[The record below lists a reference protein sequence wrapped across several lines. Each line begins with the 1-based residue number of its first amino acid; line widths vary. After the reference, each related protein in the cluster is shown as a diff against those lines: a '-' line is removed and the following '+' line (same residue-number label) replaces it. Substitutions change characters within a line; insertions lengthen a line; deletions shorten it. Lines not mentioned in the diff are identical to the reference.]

1 MLACSPARLYSA
13 AGTNAVRIL
22 LVEDSKLLQRSVG
35 TGLRKAGYAV
45 DLTGDGAEG
54 LWYAE
59 SNQYDVI
66 ILDLMLPGMD
76 GLTLLRRLRADGK
89 DTHVLVLTAK
99 DTVPDRVR
107 GLQSGADDYLIKPFA
122 FEELLARVQALCR
135 RGYGQKTPRL
145 RIGDLEIDMA
155 ARTVTRAGGVIDLT
169 AREYRLLEYLAL
181 CRGEVVS
188 RSEIEEHIYGE
199 SVDPLSNVVDSAICT
214 LRRKITPPGKT
225 PLIATKRGLGY
236 VMDAPTK

>member
-1 MLACSPARLYSA
+1 MK
-13 AGTNAVRIL
+13 IL

-35 TGLRKAGYAV
+35 TGLKKAGYAV
-45 DLTGDGAEG
+45 DVTGDGKEG

-76 GLTLLRRLRADGK
+76 GLTMLRRLRAEGK

-122 FEELLARVQALCR
+122 FEELLARVQTLCR
-135 RGYGQKTPRL
+135 RGYGQKK
-145 RIGDLEIDMA
+145 
-155 ARTVTRAGGVIDLT
+155 
-169 AREYRLLEYLAL
+169 
-181 CRGEVVS
+181 S
-188 RSEIEEHIYGE
+188 RSAL
-199 SVDPLSNVVDSAICT
+199 PTWKLT
-214 LRRKITPPGKT
+214 WRPG
-225 PLIATKRGLGY
+225 P
-236 VMDAPTK
+236 

>member
-1 MLACSPARLYSA
+1 
-13 AGTNAVRIL
+13 VRIL

-35 TGLRKAGYAV
+35 TALKKAGYAV
-45 DLTGDGAEG
+45 DVTGDGAEG

-66 ILDLMLPGMD
+66 VLDLMLPGMD
-76 GLTLLRRLRADGK
+76 GLTVLRKLRAQGK

-99 DTVPDRVR
+99 DTVPDRVH
-107 GLQSGADDYLIKPFA
+107 GLQSGADDYLVKPFA
-122 FEELLARVQALCR
+122 LEELLARVQALCR
-135 RGYGQKTPRL
+135 RGYGRKSSRL

-155 ARTVTRAGGVIDLT
+155 ARTVTRAGAAIDLT

-181 CRGEVVS
+181 RRGEVVS
-188 RSEIEEHIYGE
+188 RSEIEEHIYSD

-214 LRRKITPPGKT
+214 LRRKITPPGGA

-236 VMDAPTK
+236 VMDVPAE

>member
-1 MLACSPARLYSA
+1 M
-13 AGTNAVRIL
+13 RIL

-45 DLTGDGAEG
+45 DVTGDGAEG

-66 ILDLMLPGMD
+66 ILDLMLPGLD
-76 GLTLLRRLRADGK
+76 GLTLLRRLRAHGK

-99 DTVPDRVR
+99 DTVADRVR
-107 GLQSGADDYLIKPFA
+107 GLQTGADDYLIKPFA

-135 RGYGQKTPRL
+135 RGYGQKKSRL

-155 ARTVTRAGGVIDLT
+155 ARTVKRAGDVIDLT

-181 CRGEVVS
+181 RRGEVVS
-188 RSEIEEHIYGE
+188 RSEIEEHIYGD
-199 SVDPLSNVVDSAICT
+199 SVDPLSNVVDSAICM
-214 LRRKITPPGKT
+214 LRRKITLPGGT
-225 PLIATKRGLGY
+225 SLIVTKRGLGY
-236 VMDAPTK
+236 VMDTPTE

>member
-1 MLACSPARLYSA
+1 MK
-13 AGTNAVRIL
+13 VL
-22 LVEDSKLLQRSVG
+22 LVEDSTLLQRSVG
-35 TGLRKAGYAV
+35 TGLKKAGYAV
-45 DLTGDGAEG
+45 DVTGDGKEG

-66 ILDLMLPGMD
+66 VLDLMLPGLD
-76 GLTLLRRLRADGK
+76 GLTLLRRLRAQGK
-89 DTHVLVLTAK
+89 DTHVLILTAK
-99 DTVPDRVR
+99 DTVSDRVR
-107 GLQSGADDYLIKPFA
+107 GLQTGADDYLIKPFA

-155 ARTVTRAGGVIDLT
+155 ARTVTRAGDVIDLT

-181 CRGEVVS
+181 RRGEVVS

-199 SVDPLSNVVDSAICT
+199 SVDPLSNVVDSTICV
-214 LRRKITPPGKT
+214 LRKKITPPGRA
-225 PLIATKRGLGY
+225 PLIVTKRGLGY
-236 VMDAPTK
+236 VMDAPTE